1 MAITHAR
8 GDKRKPIPAAPPSA
22 ARDRLDLR
30 PASSTLRRY
39 SRLAGLTAATDA
51 GCVTVA
57 LVSAYL
63 IRYGAVT
70 MHVDYAVVTVCAP
83 LVWVAVFQA
92 SGTYYAQRLS
102 EWEEFR
108 RILTACSVATIL
120 AATASFWWKS
130 SLSREWIALTWAIGL
145 TLELLTR
152 GLWRRHRAAL
162 RRAGRLTLRTLVI
175 GTNPEGARLAGTLAD
190 PDSGF
195 LPVGH
200 VACCAGDDVRLEAPV
215 LGTVDALPEAI
226 MASNAEC
233 VFIASSAASPED
245 IRRVTRSAS
254 RLGLETRVSTSL
266 PEMMTFP
273 LAIHSV
279 PGAMAL
285 ALRCHTRHG
294 MQSHL
299 KRGFDLAL
307 TSIVVLPALPVLAVI
322 AVAVKLSSPGPVL
335 FRQRRVTRG
344 GREFMMLKFRTMRV
358 GADRVAGHD
367 GIDTSA
373 PFFKLGGQDPRI
385 TSVGR
390 VLRRLSLDELPQLF
404 NVLRG
409 DMSLVGP
416 RPLPVDQVAA
426 NAALLAPR
434 HEVPAGLSG
443 WWQVHGRSDI
453 SPEAS
458 MALDMFYIDNWSLAL
473 DAFILL
479 RTVAAVVS
487 GRGAY

>member
-1 MAITHAR
+1 MLS
-8 GDKRKPIPAAPPSA
+8 DPPTGVH
-22 ARDRLDLR
+22 DRLELV
-30 PASSTLRRY
+30 PSSSTLRRY
-39 SRLAGLTAATDA
+39 SELAALTAITDA
-51 GCVTVA
+51 GCVTIA
-57 LVSAYL
+57 LVTAYL

-70 MHVDYAVVTVCAP
+70 MHVDYAIVTLCAP
-83 LVWVAVFQA
+83 LVWVAVFQV

-145 TLELLTR
+145 TLELATR
-152 GLWRRHRAAL
+152 ALWRRHRAAL
-162 RRAGRLTLRTLVI
+162 RRTGRLTLRTLVI
-175 GTNPEGARLAGTLAD
+175 GTNPEAARLAGTLAN

-200 VACCAGDDVRLEAPV
+200 IACAGEDVAREVPV

-226 MASNAEC
+226 LASSAEC
-233 VFIASSAASPED
+233 VFVASSAASSEE
-245 IRRVTRSAS
+245 IRRITRSAS

-266 PEMMTFP
+266 PEMMTLP

-285 ALRCHTRHG
+285 ALRSHRRHG
-294 MQSHL
+294 MQSRL

-307 TSIVVLPALPVLAVI
+307 TSIVVLPALPVLALI

-344 GREFMMLKFRTMRV
+344 GREFMMLKFRTMRTESDC
-358 GADRVAGHD
+358 GALHEGV
-367 GIDTSA
+367 DTSA
-373 PFFKLGGQDPRI
+373 PFFKLGGRDPRI

-426 NAALLAPR
+426 NLALLAPR

-443 WWQVHGRSDI
+443 WWQVQGRSDI

>member
-1 MAITHAR
+1 VAITHAR
-8 GDKRKPIPAAPPSA
+8 EEERKPILADPPSA
-22 ARDRLDLR
+22 ARKRLE
-30 PASSTLRRY
+30 PAPVSSTLQRY
-39 SRLAGLTAATDA
+39 STLARLTAVTDA
-51 GCVTVA
+51 ACVAVA
-57 LVSAYL
+57 LVTAFL
-63 IRYGAVT
+63 IRYGTLA
-70 MHVDYAVVTVCAP
+70 MPVDYATVTLCAP
-83 LVWVAVFQA
+83 LVWVAVFHA

-152 GLWRRHRAAL
+152 GLWRRHLAAL
-162 RRAGRLTLRTLVI
+162 RRSGKLSLRTLVI
-175 GTNPEGARLAGTLAD
+175 GTNPEGARLAATLAD
-190 PDSGF
+190 PQSGF

-200 VACCAGDDVRLEAPV
+200 VACAGEDAGWDTPI
-215 LGTVDALPEAI
+215 LGTVDALPETIA
-226 MASNAEC
+226 ASNAEC
-233 VFIASSAASPED
+233 LFIVSSAASPEE
-245 IRRVTRSAS
+245 IRHITRSAC

-266 PEMMTFP
+266 PEMMTSP

-285 ALRCHTRHG
+285 ALRSHPLKG

-299 KRGFDLAL
+299 KRAFDLTL
-307 TSIVVLPALPVLAVI
+307 TTAIVLPALPLLAAI
-322 AVAVKLSSPGPVL
+322 GLAVKLSSPGPVL

-344 GREFMMLKFRTMRV
+344 GREFMMLKFRTMRE
-358 GADRVAGHD
+358 GADQAAARN

-373 PFFKLGGQDPRI
+373 PFFKLGEQDPRI

-416 RPLPVDQVAA
+416 RPLPADQVAA
-426 NAALLAPR
+426 NAAFLAPR

-443 WWQVHGRSDI
+443 WWQVHGRSDV

-458 MALDMFYIDNWSLAL
+458 MALDMFYIDNWSLSL

-479 RTVAAVVS
+479 RTFAAVVS

>member
-8 GDKRKPIPAAPPSA
+8 GEERTPLPSNSPSGAPGRLELVPAA
-22 ARDRLDLR
+22 
-30 PASSTLRRY
+30 STLRQY
-39 SRLAGLTAATDA
+39 STLARLTALTDA

-57 LVSAYL
+57 LITAFV
-63 IRYGAVT
+63 IRYGVVA
-70 MHVDYAVVTVCAP
+70 MPADYAIVTLCAP

-145 TLELLTR
+145 TLELLIR
-152 GLWRRHRAAL
+152 GLWRRHRAEL
-162 RRAGRLTLRTLVI
+162 RRTGRLTLRTLVI
-175 GTNPEGARLAGTLAD
+175 GTNAEGARLACTLAD
-190 PDSGF
+190 PESGF

-200 VACCAGDDVRLEAPV
+200 VACSGEDARLEAPV
-215 LGTVDALPEAI
+215 FGTVETLPEAI
-226 MASNAEC
+226 VASGAEC
-233 VFIASSAASPED
+233 LFIASSAPSPDEM
-245 IRRVTRSAS
+245 RRITRSAC
-254 RLGLETRVSTSL
+254 RLGLETRLSTSL
-266 PEMMTFP
+266 PEMMTLP

-285 ALRCHTRHG
+285 ALRSHTPKG
-294 MQSHL
+294 MQSHM
-299 KRGFDLAL
+299 KRAFDLTL
-307 TSIVVLPALPVLAVI
+307 TTAIVLPVLPVLAAI

-344 GREFMMLKFRTMRV
+344 GREFMMLKFRTMRE
-358 GADRVAGHD
+358 GADRVAAHD

-373 PFFKLGGQDPRI
+373 PFFKLGEQDPRV
-385 TSVGR
+385 TPVGR

-416 RPLPVDQVAA
+416 RPLPADQVAA

-479 RTVAAVVS
+479 RTFAAVVS

>member
-1 MAITHAR
+1 
-8 GDKRKPIPAAPPSA
+8 
-22 ARDRLDLR
+22 
-30 PASSTLRRY
+30 
-39 SRLAGLTAATDA
+39 
-51 GCVTVA
+51 
-57 LVSAYL
+57 
-63 IRYGAVT
+63 
-70 MHVDYAVVTVCAP
+70 
-83 LVWVAVFQA
+83 
-92 SGTYYAQRLS
+92 
-102 EWEEFR
+102 
-108 RILTACSVATIL
+108 
-120 AATASFWWKS
+120 
-130 SLSREWIALTWAIGL
+130 
-145 TLELLTR
+145 
-152 GLWRRHRAAL
+152 
-162 RRAGRLTLRTLVI
+162 
-175 GTNPEGARLAGTLAD
+175 
-190 PDSGF
+190 
-195 LPVGH
+195 
-200 VACCAGDDVRLEAPV
+200 
-215 LGTVDALPEAI
+215 
-226 MASNAEC
+226 
-233 VFIASSAASPED
+233 
-245 IRRVTRSAS
+245 
-254 RLGLETRVSTSL
+254 
-266 PEMMTFP
+266 
-273 LAIHSV
+273 
-279 PGAMAL
+279 
-285 ALRCHTRHG
+285 
-294 MQSHL
+294 
-299 KRGFDLAL
+299 
-307 TSIVVLPALPVLAVI
+307 
-322 AVAVKLSSPGPVL
+322 
-335 FRQRRVTRG
+335 
-344 GREFMMLKFRTMRV
+344 MMLKFRTMRE